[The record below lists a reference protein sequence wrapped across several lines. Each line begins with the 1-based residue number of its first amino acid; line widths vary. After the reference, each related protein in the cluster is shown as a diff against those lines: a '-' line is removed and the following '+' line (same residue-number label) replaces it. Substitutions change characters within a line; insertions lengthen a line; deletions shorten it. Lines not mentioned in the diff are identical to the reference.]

1 MLTPTPAG
9 DAFRAAVTEAML
21 HEVLASYD
29 TLLALL
35 AHLLN
40 ALVAGSRRGLACDAA
55 LWQHVLN
62 GLATL
67 LRHAVKATLQPFTVA
82 LLLQA
87 VFAALA
93 CECVSGDPLL
103 PDTAALRSRVHALL
117 VL

>member
-9 DAFRAAVTEAML
+9 DAFRAEAML

-40 ALVAGSRRGLACDAA
+40 ALVAGSRQGLACDAA

-67 LRHAVKATLQPFTVA
+67 LRHAGKATLQPFTVA

-93 CECVSGDPLL
+93 CECVSGDALL
-103 PDTAALRSRVHALL
+103 PDTALRSRVHALL

>member
-40 ALVAGSRRGLACDAA
+40 ALVTGSRRGLACDAA

-67 LRHAVKATLQPFTVA
+67 LRHAGKATLQPLILA
-82 LLLQA
+82 MMMQEG
-87 VFAALA
+87 FAALA
-93 CECVSGDPLL
+93 CECVSGDALL